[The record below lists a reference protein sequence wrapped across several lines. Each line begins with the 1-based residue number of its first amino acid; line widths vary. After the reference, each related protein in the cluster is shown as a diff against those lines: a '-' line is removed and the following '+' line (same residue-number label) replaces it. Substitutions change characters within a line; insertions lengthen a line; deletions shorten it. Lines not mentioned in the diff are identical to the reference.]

1 MAKAA
6 KPKTPTEDR
15 AEERRTTAAAR
26 AKAPPA
32 PQEAAAGGDDPALD
46 ALTQGLAA
54 LQAKDWKKAV
64 EHFEQAVELSDR
76 PEVKDRA
83 RQFLTVSRQGEA
95 GGEASRRPE
104 PTPTSRRVYEKNRG
118 NLAEALEISRKGGRD
133 QKDERFA
140 YLAAS
145 IHAVEDRLDEAAQ
158 ALAQAVELNPKN
170 RIHAFHDPDFAE
182 LRKNRDLRPLFGL
195 S

>member
-6 KPKTPTEDR
+6 KPKSPAASDKPKRDEP
-15 AEERRTTAAAR
+15 APAAA
-26 AKAPPA
+26 AKAAKPKPPQPTA
-32 PQEAAAGGDDPALD
+32 DDPALD

-54 LQAKDWKKAV
+54 LQAKDWAKAV
-64 EHFEQAVELSDR
+64 ERFEAAVELSDR

-83 RQFLTVSRQGEA
+83 RQFLTAARQKA
-95 GGEASRRPE
+95 GGERKGGESDPYLQAI
-104 PTPTSRRVYEKNRG
+104 YEKNRG
-118 NLAEALEISRKGGRD
+118 NLAEALEMSRKGGRD

-145 IHAVEDRLDEAAQ
+145 IHAIENRLDEAAEG
-158 ALAQAVELNPKN
+158 LAKAVELNPKN

>member
-6 KPKTPTEDR
+6 KPKTQPKTPEKKDSP
-15 AEERRTTAAAR
+15 AGA
-26 AKAPPA
+26 PA
-32 PQEAAAGGDDPALD
+32 PKKLAVFGDDPSLD
-46 ALTQGLAA
+46 ALTAGLSA

-64 EHFEQAVELSDR
+64 ALFEQAVETSDR

-83 RQFLTVSRQGEA
+83 RQFLHVSRQKQEA
-95 GGEASRRPE
+95 AGSKPAQDAAEADPYLLA
-104 PTPTSRRVYEKNRG
+104 VYEKNRG
-118 NLAEALEISRKGGRD
+118 NLAGALEMSRKGGRD

-140 YLAAS
+140 YLTAS
-145 IHAVEDRLDEAAQ
+145 IHAAEDRLEEAVQ
-158 ALAQAVELNPKN
+158 ALSRAIELNPKN

-182 LRKNRDLRPLFGL
+182 LRKNRDQQRALFGL